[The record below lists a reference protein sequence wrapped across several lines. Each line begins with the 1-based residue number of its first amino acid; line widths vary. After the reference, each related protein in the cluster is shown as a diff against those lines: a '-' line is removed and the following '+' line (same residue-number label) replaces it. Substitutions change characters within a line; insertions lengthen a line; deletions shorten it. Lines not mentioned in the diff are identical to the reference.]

1 MTTGRA
7 WIGAGIAIAI
17 LCAVV
22 LWPVLQSL
30 RDALS
35 EDGAFSALF
44 DPERPA
50 ALRALWNSAWTSVAS
65 VVLAGILGTSLALLV
80 GRVRFPFAGAL
91 AALAVLPLLL
101 PPIVGVLT
109 FKLFLFGEYGLIAE
123 LGRELLGIDIYLDGI
138 PGVLALHAYAFFPF
152 FFLFVAAGQKR
163 IDPALEQAAVSL
175 GANRATLLFRVILP
189 LLVPALSGAA
199 VLVLL
204 NSMGSF
210 SAPLFFAP
218 AEEFMTLR
226 IYNTRESDPGSAAA
240 LSTLLAAAACFL
252 LVPLRAYE
260 RRAAAGAISA
270 SKGATNP
277 LDPPFGRFGRYVL
290 ATFSALLVLLLLLP
304 HLSIVVLSFSG
315 DTNAQASA
323 VPSTFTFDHWSK
335 IFASDS
341 FLAPLRNSAWMATV
355 AAILDLLLGL
365 WIALVIADRKTPM
378 RGAIEL
384 LALLPMALPATVLA
398 FNLVRA
404 FGEATPLT
412 FGHALSGT
420 VFLLPLAYFVR
431 HLPIALRATQS
442 ALATLDPAL
451 VDAAV
456 SLGANRFLV
465 LRRVVFP
472 IVAPGILS
480 GVLLCFLSGLT
491 EFVASILVYVPEN
504 LPIAVEIFNRQYN
517 RSLGEPAA
525 LSVLLLACQS
535 VVLLIANR
543 FLRVER
549 ATATR

>member
-1 MTTGRA
+1 MRRA
-7 WIGAGIAIAI
+7 WISAGLVLAI
-17 LCAVV
+17 LGAVV
-22 LWPVLQSL
+22 FWPVLQSL
-30 RDALS
+30 LDALRA
-35 EDGAFSALF
+35 DGAFAALF
-44 DPERPA
+44 DPDRPA
-50 ALRALWNSAWTSVAS
+50 ALRALWNSTWTSVAS
-65 VVLAGILGTSLALLV
+65 VALAGLFGTGLALLV
-80 GRVRFPFAGAL
+80 ARVRFPFSGAL

-109 FKLFLFGEYGLIAE
+109 FKLFLFGEYGLLAE
-123 LGRELLGIDIYLDGI
+123 LGREYLGVDVHLDGI

-163 IDPALEQAAVSL
+163 IDPALEHAAISL
-175 GANRATLLFRVILP
+175 GASRLTLLRRVLVP

-240 LSTLLAAAACFL
+240 LSTLLAAAACL
-252 LVPLRAYE
+252 LLLPLRAYE
-260 RRAAAGAISA
+260 RSRAGSAISA
-270 SKGATNP
+270 SKGAAAP
-277 LDPPFGRFGRYVL
+277 LEPPFGRLGRVVL
-290 ATFSALLVLLLLLP
+290 AIFSAALVLALLLP
-304 HLSIVVLSFSG
+304 HLSILVLSFAA
-315 DTNAQASA
+315 DTNAQESA
-323 VPSTFTFDHWSK
+323 LPTRFTLDHWSK
-335 IFASDS
+335 VLASDA
-341 FLAPLRNSAWMATV
+341 FLEPLRNSAWMATS
-355 AAILDLLLGL
+355 AALLDLLLGL

-404 FGEATPLT
+404 FGGPTPLT
-412 FGHALSGT
+412 FGQALGGT
-420 VFLLPLAYFVR
+420 VYLLPLAYFVR

-451 VDAAV
+451 VDAAA
-456 SLGANRFLV
+456 SLGANRLLV

-517 RSLGEPAA
+517 RSLGEPAV
-525 LSVLLLACQS
+525 LSVLLLSCQAF
-535 VVLLIANR
+535 VLLVANR
-543 FLRVER
+543 FLKVER
-549 ATATR
+549 STATS